1 MRRQLLEALLR
12 KDDAHRGLDGD
23 DGRMHP
29 PAEERT
35 RLAKPRAHVHV
46 TTAQLERAR
55 DQQVERLAPRALL
68 EHHIS
73 RRPVAHLHVLERGAV
88 LGVAE
93 VAQQR
98 QVHLYAWRVQGMCA

>member
-98 QVHLYAWRVQGMCA
+98 QVHLYAWRVHCMCA